1 MTARSNI
8 GIGPRL
14 VRYGIAPDQKYLLD
28 PFAVTYDQLVV
39 NANMLAHLPSAMSE
53 FLSAR
58 CRKQF
63 IMVHRCFVWIGLES
77 NYSWNSH
84 VEFAGSLVG
93 DGSEVDEVPESTSHS
108 FC

>member
-1 MTARSNI
+1 MGRCRRVVCKGHAA
-8 GIGPRL
+8 P
-14 VRYGIAPDQKYLLD
+14 VRVLLQ
-28 PFAVTYDQLVV
+28 FAVQDWR
-39 NANMLAHLPSAMSE
+39 NAVEDGE
-53 FLSAR
+53 FAEGGGDAAR
-58 CRKQF
+58 RAPTRPHERYE
-63 IMVHRCFVWIGLES
+63 VHRCFVWIGLES